1 MATGDAEATHCAVGP
16 VPRDAAAS
24 RAVLIGDFDLCFHC
38 GNKQEVNMADEI
50 LKDSMGH
57 TIGKIST
64 ASNGVQTIKDPRGS
78 TKGTYDPKTN
88 ITKDVGGHRVGT
100 GNLLARFL

>member
-1 MATGDAEATHCAVGP
+1 
-16 VPRDAAAS
+16 
-24 RAVLIGDFDLCFHC
+24 
-38 GNKQEVNMADEI
+38 MADQI

-64 ASNGVQTIKDPRGS
+64 AGNGVETIKDPRGS

-88 ITKDVGGHRVGT
+88 ATRDAGGHLVGT
-100 GNLLARFL
+100 GNLLARLI